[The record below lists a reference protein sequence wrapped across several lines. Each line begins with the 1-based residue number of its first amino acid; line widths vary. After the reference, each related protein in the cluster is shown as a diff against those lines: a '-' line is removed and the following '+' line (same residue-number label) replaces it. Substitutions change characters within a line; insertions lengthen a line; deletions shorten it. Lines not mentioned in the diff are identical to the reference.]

1 MLTIALQTL
10 RTRFTLFIGTFIA
23 LSLGVALIAGTG
35 QVLNATR
42 QQSGAPAPGRYD
54 AADVVVRAP
63 QSYSVRFG
71 SGDGAYEE
79 TRTGTRPHR
88 LGDAEKIGAKVAS
101 VPGVAKAVVDRSV
114 PARLLTGPDA
124 DAGAETVAR
133 GWTSASLAPFRLSGG
148 HAPQRPGEAV
158 LAFAPGAGPVARVG
172 DRLTLLTAQG
182 RHEVRVVGLAERAG
196 ATKAADG
203 SAVSA
208 VFLTDTEVRQLSPVP
223 AEADAVAVVAGPG
236 VDARSLAERI
246 GSALPDSGLSA
257 YTGGKKESGTA
268 GASRAEALGQVA
280 TLLALMALIGCFVS
294 VFVVSGT
301 FAFSIAQRR
310 RELALLRT
318 VGATPSQVTRMVLA
332 EAAVLGLVASV
343 VGCVLGVQGSGAITA
358 VLKHYGMAPADMT
371 VPVSVPVLVIS
382 FVLGLVVALLGV
394 FAASRRAAKVRPVE
408 TLRESDVETRVMTT
422 GRWITGGLFLAL
434 SVFLLFQLPGAGD
447 DGAVVISMVL
457 TEILVV
463 AMVAFAP
470 LLVPPLVRVAAWPLA
485 ALTRFTGTLAADS
498 ARSAVRRT
506 ASCAAPILVTVA
518 VAGSL
523 VSMSNATSATS
534 INDERAHLRAG
545 VVVKAAGEVGVPA
558 DGVRALAG
566 LHGVTGASPIELT
579 SGSLVSFNALIPS
592 TIGAVDADEL
602 AGSFRLTAAKGS
614 LGALRGDTVAVSRT
628 VADQA
633 GWSVGEEVSLRL
645 SDTTAMKLK
654 VAAVL
659 DTTAGLPG
667 VLLPRDTL
675 LRASPGL
682 APGRVYLALADGA
695 RPEEV
700 ARAAGEVAR
709 GYGAEAL
716 SHDEWLARS
725 AASAQQEGRTL
736 VLVLLGMALL
746 YTGIAIANTLV
757 MAAEQRAGGLLL
769 LRRLGATGG
778 QVVRSVLWETL
789 TVVVVG
795 GVLGIA
801 AAGVTMLGM
810 GRALS
815 RSTGGTAAF
824 PVPWAEMGMVLGG
837 CLVVAVIASLIPT
850 VLQLRSFRTPRRA
863 ASVPTAPG
871 PGNGAAPQQV
881 EPPVASRL

>member
-1 MLTIALQTL
+1 MLTIAVQTL

-35 QVLNATR
+35 QVLDATR
-42 QQSGAPAPGRYD
+42 KQSGAPAPGRYD

-63 QSYSVRFG
+63 QSYSVTFG
-71 SGDGAYEE
+71 TGDGAYEE

-88 LGDAEKIGAKVAS
+88 LGDADKVGREVAA
-101 VPGVAKAVVDRSV
+101 VDGVEKAVVDRSV
-114 PARLLTGPDA
+114 PARLLSEPDG
-124 DAGAETVAR
+124 DTLAETVAR
-133 GWTSASLAPFRLSGG
+133 GWTNAPLAPFHLDEGKTP
-148 HAPQRPGEAV
+148 ARPGEAV
-158 LAFAPGAGPVARVG
+158 LGITPGAEPVARVG
-172 DRLTLLTAQG
+172 EKLTLLTAQG
-182 RHEVRVVGLAERAG
+182 PQEVRVVGLAERSG
-196 ATKAADG
+196 AKKDADG
-203 SAVSA
+203 SGLSA
-208 VFLTDTEVRQLSPVP
+208 VFLTDSAVTRLSPAP
-223 AEADAVAVVAGPG
+223 AQADAVAVVAKPG
-236 VDARSLAERI
+236 VDAGTLAKRI
-246 GSALPDSGLSA
+246 GSALSDSGLTA
-257 YTGGKKESGTA
+257 YTGGAKDSGTA
-268 GASRAEALGQVA
+268 GASKADALGEVA

-318 VGATPSQVTRMVLA
+318 VGATPSQVTRMVVA
-332 EAAVLGLVASV
+332 EAAVLGLIASA
-343 VGCVLGVQGSGAITA
+343 VGCALGVQGSGLIVS
-358 VLKHYGMAPADMT
+358 VLKHYDMAPADMT
-371 VPVSVPVLVIS
+371 VPMSVPVLVIC

-408 TLRESDVETRVMTT
+408 TLRESDVETKVMTT

-434 SVFLLFQLPGAGD
+434 SVFLILLLPRAGD

-470 LLVPPLVRVAAWPLA
+470 VLVPPLVRVAAWPLS

-545 VVVKAAGEVGVPA
+545 VVVQAGGEVGVPSA
-558 DGVRALAG
+558 GVRELAG
-566 LHGVTGASPIELT
+566 LPGVREASPTLVT
-579 SGSLVSFNALIPS
+579 SGFVVGYNALIPN
-592 TIGAVDADEL
+592 TIGAVDAGEL
-602 AGSFRLTAAKGS
+602 ADGFTLDAAKGS
-614 LGALRGDTVAVSRT
+614 MDALKGDTVAVSST

-633 GWSVGEEVSLRL
+633 GWSAGEEVTLRL

-659 DTTAGLPG
+659 KSTAGLPG

-682 APGRVYLALADGA
+682 APDRVYLSLADGA
-695 RPEEV
+695 RQDTV
-700 ARAAGEVAR
+700 AQAAGKVAGR
-709 GYGAEAL
+709 YGAEAL
-716 SHDEWLARS
+716 SRDAWLDRS
-725 AASAQQEGRTL
+725 AEAAEQEGRVL
-736 VLVLLGMALL
+736 VLVLLGMALF

-757 MAAEQRAGGLLL
+757 MAAEQRAGGVLL

-801 AAGVTMLGM
+801 AAGVTVLGM
-810 GRALS
+810 ARALS
-815 RSTGGTAAF
+815 QASGDTAAF
-824 PVPWAEMGMVLGG
+824 PIPWAEMGGVLGG
-837 CLVVAVIASLIPT
+837 CLVVAMIASLIPT
-850 VLQLRSFRTPRRA
+850 VLQLRSSRPPKPPASA
-863 ASVPTAPG
+863 ATRPG
-871 PGNGAAPQQV
+871 PGNGAAPHQV
-881 EPPVASRL
+881 EPPVSSRF